1 MDLEFPFS
9 FGGSVLI
16 CLGTWRSPC
25 LDKLAKYADVRTDI
39 EDLVFLVR
47 THTLFLAGCAFTGW
61 RFHGLLSIRVLRV
74 LYQTIEQQ
82 ET

>member
-9 FGGSVLI
+9 FGGLVLI
-16 CLGTWRSPC
+16 CLGAWRSPC

-47 THTLFLAGCAFTGW
+47 THTFVFSRLCFYWLAVSWFT
-61 RFHGLLSIRVLRV
+61 
-74 LYQTIEQQ
+74 
-82 ET
+82 